1 MLAKNQCFEM
11 TCDAFG
17 QDAQGVCR
25 HEGMAVFVPGLLP
38 GERALVRIVKPEKR
52 YAFGRVEKLLEKSP
66 SRTEPFCPIYKRCG
80 GCVCQHM
87 TYEASLAFKRQ
98 QVQDLLQRVGGLSI
112 EVPPVWGMAHPFG
125 YRNKGAYPVAQTDG
139 APACGF
145 FAPRSHDLVP
155 LPENGCAIQG
165 EDSAKATQAVLN
177 WMREN
182 SVPAYDEQ
190 TGRGLV
196 RHIMTRSTTSGELM
210 VVVVVTRADIP
221 KAGRLIELLRAAVP
235 GLCSVCLSVNS
246 RRTNVIL
253 GTDIRVLWGKAAMED
268 TLCGLRFSVSPLSF
282 FQVNPQQTER
292 LYGLALEYAGLT
304 GAETVV
310 DAYCGAGT
318 ISLLLAQKA
327 KKVIGIEIVP
337 EAIQNANENA
347 ARNGIAN
354 AEFHVGATEELLP
367 KLVENGLRP
376 DVIVLDPPRKGCD
389 PAVLQA
395 IIAAAPKR
403 VVYVSC
409 GAPTLARD
417 ARLLAEGGYAA
428 ESVQCVDMFC
438 WTGAVET
445 VMVMSQ
451 QKPDDVVRV
460 GIDIDKMNVTKA
472 ESKATYAEIQTRVK
486 EQTGLNVTPLYIA
499 QVKAKHGIIE
509 RENYNHSKSE
519 TTRTLKCP
527 PDKEKAIEDA
537 LRYFKMI

>member
-66 SRTEPFCPIYKRCG
+66 SRAEPFCPIYKRCG

-155 LPENGCAIQG
+155 LPEDGCAIQG
-165 EDSAKATQAVLN
+165 EDSAKATQAVLS

-221 KAGRLIELLRAAVP
+221 KASRLIELLRAAVP

-253 GTDIRVLWGKAAMED
+253 GTDIRVLWGKTAMED

-282 FQVNPQQTER
+282 FQVNPRQTER

-304 GAETVV
+304 GVETVV

-318 ISLLLAQKA
+318 ITLFAA
-327 KKVIGIEIVP
+327 RTCVNATGIEIVAP
-337 EAIQNANENA
+337 AVVD
-347 ARNGIAN
+347 ARKN
-354 AEFHVGATEELLP
+354 AEVNHLAGKTRFLEGDAAALYPRLQKKEHFDA
-367 KLVENGLRP
+367 
-376 DVIVLDPPRKGCD
+376 VIVDPPRKGLDAPVVRALCES
-389 PAVLQA
+389 P
-395 IIAAAPKR
+395 APKL
-403 VVYVSC
+403 VYVSC
-409 GAPTLARD
+409 NPATLARD
-417 ARLLAEGGYAA
+417 LKLLAPAYRLAFA
-428 ESVQCVDMFC
+428 RPVDMFPQ
-438 WTGAVET
+438 TGHVET
-445 VMVMSQ
+445 VCLLS
-451 QKPDDVVRV
+451 KL
-460 GIDIDKMNVTKA
+460 NTK
-472 ESKATYAEIQTRVK
+472 
-486 EQTGLNVTPLYIA
+486 
-499 QVKAKHGIIE
+499 
-509 RENYNHSKSE
+509 
-519 TTRTLKCP
+519 
-527 PDKEKAIEDA
+527 
-537 LRYFKMI
+537 